1 MKLGGCMNLNVLFI
15 AALLPEV
22 TKSTKLTIG
31 DTLNQSEHEALLGIL
46 PKGSRHLDEVEED
59 VFTRVN
65 RKLGCQTF
73 FQGNISLASFCYKTF
88 KWAPRDSIRKRVN
101 CETKELILG
110 NTDQIVTEKPV
121 TIIADDASLTIYE
134 GIELGFNPESPTTK
148 KAFLNA
154 VRRCKPKEKINPDTS
169 QKPIP
174 LSTSSILKINALIEQ
189 YNPKAIEMQAV
200 KDPVEIKL
208 KSQVKIVVTPQNVQS
223 GNRQYFSLKYE
234 RPQLRGT
241 FRGDSLP
248 LILSNDKSY
257 YQSNS
262 QLETTIDGV
271 KLKLFYNHQSLAT
284 EKPLNKI

>member
-1 MKLGGCMNLNVLFI
+1 
-15 AALLPEV
+15 
-22 TKSTKLTIG
+22 
-31 DTLNQSEHEALLGIL
+31 
-46 PKGSRHLDEVEED
+46 
-59 VFTRVN
+59 
-65 RKLGCQTF
+65 
-73 FQGNISLASFCYKTF
+73 
-88 KWAPRDSIRKRVN
+88 
-101 CETKELILG
+101 
-110 NTDQIVTEKPV
+110 
-121 TIIADDASLTIYE
+121 
-134 GIELGFNPESPTTK
+134 
-148 KAFLNA
+148 
-154 VRRCKPKEKINPDTS
+154 
-169 QKPIP
+169 
-174 LSTSSILKINALIEQ
+174 
-189 YNPKAIEMQAV
+189 MQAV